1 MTAFVRYIVASVVV
15 MSALLAVEVNA
26 QNVGSRTFRVAYVQA
41 KDHPHGLGA
50 QRFADLVQQ
59 KSGGKMKVTT
69 FGSGTLGGDAQ
80 VISSL
85 QGGTIDMTMVSPG
98 LLVGLEKE
106 YALLD
111 LPFLFN
117 NYQEV
122 DAVLDGPVGK
132 KLLEKLP
139 AKGLIGLGY
148 WDHGFR
154 NVTNSKRP
162 ILKLEDLAGLKI
174 RVIQI
179 AQFIEMFNTLGANA
193 VPMSFTELYTALETK
208 TVDGQ
213 ENPLATVEASK
224 FYEVQKFASLTQHVY
239 NPLVTIFSKKTWDR
253 LSPDERKIIQDAAN
267 EAGAYERKV
276 SRETN
281 EKAAE
286 VLKGKG
292 MAVNPIAPQEIERMR
307 EKVKPVTDKF
317 VKEGGE
323 ALAQEIYAEIAKV
336 RGKKP

>member
-1 MTAFVRYIVASVVV
+1 

>member
-1 MTAFVRYIVASVVV
+1 MTAFVRCMVASVVV
-15 MSALLAVEVNA
+15 MAALLTVDVNA
-26 QNVGSRTFRVAYVQA
+26 QNIGSHTFRVAYVQA

-59 KSGGKMKVTT
+59 KSGGKMKVST

-85 QGGTIDMTMVSPG
+85 QGGTVDMTMVSPG
-98 LLVGLEKE
+98 LLVGLAKE

-117 NYQEV
+117 NYKEV
-122 DAVLDGPVGK
+122 DAVLDGAVGK

-162 ILKLEDLAGLKI
+162 ITKLDDLVGLKI

-179 AQFIEMFNTLGANA
+179 ALFIEMFNTLGANA

-286 VLKGKG
+286 VLRGKG
-292 MAVNPIAPQEIERMR
+292 MAVNPIAPQEIDRMR

>member
-292 MAVNPIAPQEIERMR
+292 MAVNPIAPHEIERMR

>member
-1 MTAFVRYIVASVVV
+1 MTAFVRCMVASVVV
-15 MSALLAVEVNA
+15 MAALLTVDVNA
-26 QNVGSRTFRVAYVQA
+26 QNIGSRTFRVAYVQA

-59 KSGGKMKVTT
+59 KSGGKMKVST

-85 QGGTIDMTMVSPG
+85 QGGTVDMTMVSPG
-98 LLVGLEKE
+98 LLVGLAKE

-117 NYQEV
+117 NYKEV

-132 KLLEKLP
+132 KLLDKLP
-139 AKGLIGLGY
+139 DKGLVGLGY

-162 ILKLEDLAGLKI
+162 ITKLDDLVGLKI

-179 AQFIEMFNTLGANA
+179 ALFIEMFNTMGANA

-253 LSPDERKIIQDAAN
+253 LSPDERRIIQDAAN

-286 VLKGKG
+286 VLRGKG
-292 MAVNPIAPQEIERMR
+292 MAVNAIAPQEIDRMR

>member
-1 MTAFVRYIVASVVV
+1 

-292 MAVNPIAPQEIERMR
+292 MAVNPIAPHEIERMR

>member
-1 MTAFVRYIVASVVV
+1 MSAFVRGMVASVVV
-15 MSALLAVEVNA
+15 MAALLPVEVNA
-26 QNVGSRTFRVAYVQA
+26 QNVASRTFRVAYVQA
-41 KDHPHGLGA
+41 RDHPHGLGA
-50 QRFADLVQQ
+50 QRFADIVQQ
-59 KSGGKMKVTT
+59 KSGGKMKVST

-117 NYQEV
+117 NYKEV

-162 ILKLEDLAGLKI
+162 IMKLEDLAGLKI

-286 VLKGKG
+286 VLKSKG

-307 EKVKPVTDKF
+307 EKVKPVTEKF

>member
-1 MTAFVRYIVASVVV
+1 MSAFVRGMVASVVV
-15 MSALLAVEVNA
+15 MAALLPVEVNA
-26 QNVGSRTFRVAYVQA
+26 QNVASRTFRVAYVQA

-50 QRFADLVQQ
+50 QRFADIVQQ
-59 KSGGKMKVTT
+59 KSGGKMKVST

-117 NYQEV
+117 NYKEV

-162 ILKLEDLAGLKI
+162 IMKLEDLAGLKI

-286 VLKGKG
+286 VLKSKG

-307 EKVKPVTDKF
+307 EKVKPVTEKF

>member
-1 MTAFVRYIVASVVV
+1 MSAFVRGMVASVVV
-15 MSALLAVEVNA
+15 MAALLPVEVNA
-26 QNVGSRTFRVAYVQA
+26 QNVASRTFRVAYVQA

-50 QRFADLVQQ
+50 QRFADIVQQ
-59 KSGGKMKVTT
+59 KSGGKMKVAT

-117 NYQEV
+117 NYKEV

-162 ILKLEDLAGLKI
+162 IMKLEDLAGLKI

-286 VLKGKG
+286 VLKSKG

-307 EKVKPVTDKF
+307 EKVKPVTEKF

>member
-26 QNVGSRTFRVAYVQA
+26 QKVGSRTFRVAYVQA

-292 MAVNPIAPQEIERMR
+292 MAVNPIAPHEIERMR

>member
-1 MTAFVRYIVASVVV
+1 MVASVVV
-15 MSALLAVEVNA
+15 MAALLPVEVNA
-26 QNVGSRTFRVAYVQA
+26 QNVASRTFRVAYVQA

-50 QRFADLVQQ
+50 QRFADIVQQ
-59 KSGGKMKVTT
+59 KSGGKMKVST

-117 NYQEV
+117 NYKEV

-162 ILKLEDLAGLKI
+162 IMKLEDLAGLKI

-286 VLKGKG
+286 VLKSKG

-307 EKVKPVTDKF
+307 EKVKPVTEKF

>member
-1 MTAFVRYIVASVVV
+1 MA
-15 MSALLAVEVNA
+15 ALLPVEVNA

-59 KSGGKMKVTT
+59 KSGGKMKVST

-117 NYQEV
+117 NYKEV

-286 VLKGKG
+286 VLKSKG

-307 EKVKPVTDKF
+307 EKVKPVTEKF